1 MIHARGSTSDA
12 RDQCVADPIMATT
25 IYIKYRGYRA
35 HETCKWETAMC
46 TGVGVQVSSVCIA
59 KLESKH
65 MNTDIIIF
73 NIIIIF
79 ISMV

>member
-12 RDQCVADPIMATT
+12 RDQCVTRPIMATT
-25 IYIKYRGYRA
+25 YIKYRGYRA

-73 NIIIIF
+73 NIIIF
-79 ISMV
+79 ISTYK